1 MSPVCQR
8 PGASSARRDRVVTT
22 RVCETT
28 GQPASDKIL
37 PPFLHTHPPKPSYL
51 YVIGVCVREARPP
64 YCNRSLRVWLTHT
77 HRGMLLARRHT
88 GAGSVASK
96 QRGERE
102 SGSVCVRVVR
112 RFHPPI
118 VTAPATPATGTAA
131 RSKARFS
138 FVWPGTRSR
147 CLVSSWTVFDSLLM
161 GGTKLFHLRSL
172 VLLSEP
178 EMEAAVRSR
187 TPSRPLTLSA
197 RAWCKSRTCTQTLT
211 LNLTLC

>member
-1 MSPVCQR
+1 MAAYFTPPCSLFPRQS
-8 PGASSARRDRVVTT
+8 GS
-22 RVCETT
+22 
-28 GQPASDKIL
+28 QPR
-37 PPFLHTHPPKPSYL
+37 T
-51 YVIGVCVREARPP
+51 C
-64 YCNRSLRVWLTHT
+64 
-77 HRGMLLARRHT
+77 RGSHMACCWRGDTHT

-138 FVWPGTRSR
+138 FVWPVTRSR
-147 CLVSSWTVFDSLLM
+147 CLVSSWTVLDSLLM